1 MDVQFGAD
9 AALLPH
15 AAPGGVRFTFDAAP
29 GTRSVAL
36 AGTFNSWVGD
46 ACMLDRVSSTR
57 WQTVLP
63 VPAGR
68 HLYKLVVDGTHWIAD
83 PANPWISEDGQHNSC
98 LTVDATDAVLMRHAG
113 LGAAAPGPLHARAA
127 RVSPDWLRDG
137 VIYQLS
143 VPAFGGDFDGVRA
156 KLPYLDNLGADV
168 LWIMPIHPVGI
179 ARRRGALGDP
189 YAVRD
194 FDAIDRRLGD
204 AAALRALVDA
214 AHARGM
220 RVLMDWTL
228 NRSSIDHPFTR
239 THPHWYTR
247 RPDGSVYYAVPD
259 RGEFAGFDF
268 ADRALRRALI
278 DSMRGWIERFGFDGL
293 RFDDADITPCNFLDE
308 IRAALGPGVALI
320 SQSYD
325 EFHHLDACDLTY
337 EGGTRALLD
346 RIDLQL
352 PARRAAHALAGRQGA
367 GPRVGFPGPAAHR
380 PAAAVLLAMD
390 GVPHILMGQEFDE
403 PTWTGWTVLFNG
415 WRLDWTAFDAT
426 LHAHYRTLIACAAAT
441 RRCAPARRR
450 SWTACRPAPA
460 AMTFDV
466 GLARCRPLYASG
478 WRAEDAT
485 LAPHGWMIG
494 LGPPEKK
501 GRHEG
506 ALK

>member
-1 MDVQFGAD
+1 MNVQFGAD

-29 GTRSVAL
+29 G
-36 AGTFNSWVGD
+36 
-46 ACMLDRVSSTR
+46 
-57 WQTVLP
+57 
-63 VPAGR
+63 
-68 HLYKLVVDGTHWIAD
+68 
-83 PANPWISEDGQHNSC
+83 
-98 LTVDATDAVLMRHAG
+98 
-113 LGAAAPGPLHARAA
+113 PLHARAA
-127 RVSPDWLRDG
+127 LVSPDWLRDG

-204 AAALRALVDA
+204 AAAPRALVDA

-308 IRAALGPGVALI
+308 IRAALAPGVALI

-325 EFHHLDACDLTY
+325 EFHHLYACDLTY
-337 EGGTRALLD
+337 EGGIRALLD

-367 GPRVGFPGPAAHR
+367 RPRVGFPGPGRPSPSGRRAARDGRRAAHPDGAGIRRAGVDRLDRAIQRLAARLDRVRRHAARALPDPDRPAPPPRGAAHR
-380 PAAAVLLAMD
+380 RD
-390 GVPHILMGQEFDE
+390 GVPGR
-403 PTWTGWTVLFNG
+403 P
-415 WRLDWTAFDAT
+415 A
-426 LHAHYRTLIACAAAT
+426 
-441 RRCAPARRR
+441 ARRR
-450 SWTACRPAPA
+450 RP
-460 AMTFDV
+460 
-466 GLARCRPLYASG
+466 
-478 WRAEDAT
+478 
-485 LAPHGWMIG
+485 
-494 LGPPEKK
+494 
-501 GRHEG
+501 
-506 ALK
+506 